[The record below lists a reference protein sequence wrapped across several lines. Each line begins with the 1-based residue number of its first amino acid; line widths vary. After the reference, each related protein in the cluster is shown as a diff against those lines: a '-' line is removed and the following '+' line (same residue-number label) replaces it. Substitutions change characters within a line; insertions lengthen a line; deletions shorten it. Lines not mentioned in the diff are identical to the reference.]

1 MKQSQKDR
9 IIAGVGTAVFHIIIA
24 AILLLVYLHYSGEAE
39 ERRWP
44 PEDTSEIVFG
54 GEYVMLGDIQQEVA
68 QTDNTPAPAE
78 AVNAPSHSGQDM
90 TNEGLPS
97 DEAAPLTTSQQESPM
112 KEQAKPKPAPTGP
125 TKEELAER
133 ERVKREKERAEK
145 QSKIND
151 RLKSGFSGKKGSGK
165 TGSPNGNS
173 TTGAVSGMPGHN
185 LKGRT
190 AESWGRPSSTLSGT
204 IRIRVSVNRQGRV
217 VGNPTYVG
225 GSGPAAANSAT
236 RRSCIEASRNSRFSV
251 DLDAQ
256 AEQVGIITWNF
267 E

>member
-1 MKQSQKDR
+1 
-9 IIAGVGTAVFHIIIA
+9 
-24 AILLLVYLHYSGEAE
+24 
-39 ERRWP
+39 
-44 PEDTSEIVFG
+44 
-54 GEYVMLGDIQQEVA
+54 
-68 QTDNTPAPAE
+68 
-78 AVNAPSHSGQDM
+78 
-90 TNEGLPS
+90 
-97 DEAAPLTTSQQESPM
+97 M

-145 QSKIND
+145 QSKISD

-267 E
+267 ELSLKLNHDIHIYTLLSGIIPR